1 MPIEEIA
8 EAASPFALPLKAKFR
23 NTTTRTG
30 VLIAGSTGWGE
41 FAPFPEYDDVVSGK
55 WLAGALESA
64 FGKFPEKVRSS
75 IPINAIIPILDVAS
89 TRTAVTNAVANFGMT
104 TIKVKVND
112 GSADS
117 LASDLER
124 ITTVRETLNTLGIT
138 GKIRIDVNGSW
149 SAAEA
154 IVNLE
159 KIVGAADGLD
169 YVEQPCQSFSELAKL
184 KGAMQSW
191 TTPVRIAVDESIR
204 MSDSVDIEAIQEIA
218 DVAVLK
224 AIPVGGVAAAL
235 EIANAI
241 DLPVVVS
248 GSLDTSV
255 GLSSGI
261 ALAACVPNLYGACGL
276 GTGLLFRQDLVVE
289 TTLPTAGE
297 IPVRRTA
304 PDSHL
309 LSQAGATVSSD
320 EREWW
325 RNRIIRAWHTSA
337 RDLVSEAV
345 REAVEN

>member
-1 MPIEEIA
+1 
-8 EAASPFALPLKAKFR
+8 
-23 NTTTRTG
+23 
-30 VLIAGSTGWGE
+30 
-41 FAPFPEYDDVVSGK
+41 
-55 WLAGALESA
+55 
-64 FGKFPEKVRSS
+64 
-75 IPINAIIPILDVAS
+75 
-89 TRTAVTNAVANFGMT
+89 
-104 TIKVKVND
+104 
-112 GSADS
+112 
-117 LASDLER
+117 
-124 ITTVRETLNTLGIT
+124 
-138 GKIRIDVNGSW
+138 
-149 SAAEA
+149 
-154 IVNLE
+154 
-159 KIVGAADGLD
+159 
-169 YVEQPCQSFSELAKL
+169 
-184 KGAMQSW
+184 
-191 TTPVRIAVDESIR
+191 